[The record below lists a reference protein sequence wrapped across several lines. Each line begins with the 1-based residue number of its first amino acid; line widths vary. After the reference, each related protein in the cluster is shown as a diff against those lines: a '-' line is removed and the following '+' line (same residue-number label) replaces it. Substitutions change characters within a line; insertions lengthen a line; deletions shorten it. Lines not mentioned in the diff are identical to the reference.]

1 MKKRKKVKDASK
13 FDLTKKSVKP
23 MEKQV
28 EVSGVRR
35 REAGGVRRDWRV

>member
-28 EVSGVRR
+28 EVSGV
-35 REAGGVRRDWRV
+35 EVRFSI